1 MKDFCNI
8 SEIYKNNIEL
18 FKDLESLL
26 TSKKFPCLFA
36 MNSFHKNHMYVY
48 DASNL
53 EEREYSKIYNQLSNF
68 SKYIKKYNKEKNFY
82 TIILVIKGPQE
93 TSPEFLKDFIFSFL
107 IKLKEYDSTNETITK
122 NDILKNNFQFSL
134 DSDIWFPVFLYP
146 EHISTIRRA
155 NISIIAFQP
164 NQTFDLLKQHP
175 NNFYEKTRKA
185 THNRIDKIYNFKR
198 PFFLSEK
205 SSGIN
210 AIQYLGFD
218 PIHPNES

>member
-1 MKDFCNI
+1 MKGFCNI

-18 FKDLESLL
+18 FKDLESLI

-36 MNSFHKNHMYVY
+36 MNSFYKNHMYVY

-82 TIILVIKGPQE
+82 TIILVIKGPQK

-134 DSDIWFPVFLYP
+134 DNDIWFPVFLCP
-146 EHISTIRRA
+146 EHISTIRQA

>member
-18 FKDLESLL
+18 FNDLKSLL

-36 MNSFHKNHMYVY
+36 MNSFYKNHMYVY
-48 DASNL
+48 DISNL
-53 EEREYSKIYNQLSNF
+53 EEIEYSKIYNQLSNF

-82 TIILVIKGPQE
+82 TIILVIKSPQE
-93 TSPEFLKDFIFSFL
+93 SSPKFIKDFIFSFL
-107 IKLKEYDSTNETITK
+107 MRLKECDLTNETITE
-122 NDILKNNFQFSL
+122 NDILKNNFQFFL
-134 DSDIWFPVFLYP
+134 DSDIWFPVFLCP
-146 EHISTIRRA
+146 EHISTIRQA

>member
-1 MKDFCNI
+1 
-8 SEIYKNNIEL
+8 
-18 FKDLESLL
+18 
-26 TSKKFPCLFA
+26 
-36 MNSFHKNHMYVY
+36 MYVY
-48 DASNL
+48 DASSL

-134 DSDIWFPVFLYP
+134 DSDIWFPVFLCP